1 MSINSTG
8 ISESQVR
15 MQNMA
20 MGLGSTQS
28 SALGAQ
34 SPNFHVGNI
43 MLAAGN
49 LLESLT
55 PLLMQFAQRA
65 PMAATPMANPL
76 GGALMQQLPQLLGL
90 LSQFGMGGSPMMNPQ
105 MNPMMNPM
113 GVGPQMN
120 PMMNPMAM
128 GPQMNPLM
136 NPMMNPMGVGPQMNP
151 MMNPLMNPMTS
162 PFMGAPTN
170 FGMPQGVPPQ
180 FSQPGFPGTPG
191 GVPSAPNAPTV
202 VPNTGEVKYDAAG
215 NVKMD
220 KDRAVREISRNFDQ
234 LTQGKDNY
242 ITKDDLRAIAD
253 GGLQRHQKSANYTP
267 ELRAAAK
274 YMLDNP
280 EAFKE
285 LETSDSKAQ
294 GFKGK
299 ADGKIGKGDTT
310 AAMQKTG
317 FSVGEK
323 DALQTVAKYGDEL
336 FHKHHLVSKEDLQKI
351 VKEGKMPNGKA
362 APADLKEAA
371 QLLLS
376 QPETFTKLDNA
387 MKIRKG
393 HHGDQH
399 GDGKFSLND
408 LRETLKGADTK
419 PGPDG
424 GGIFSGVNQNS
435 LLGKVLTPVNELGNS
450 LQPSQNTKDNVSLA
464 FQSVPT
470 SVF

>member
-8 ISESQVR
+8 INESAVR

-34 SPNFHVGNI
+34 SPNFHIGNA
-43 MLAAGN
+43 MLAVGN

-90 LSQFGMGGSPMMNPQ
+90 LSQLGMGGSPMMN
-105 MNPMMNPM
+105 
-113 GVGPQMN
+113 PQMN

-136 NPMMNPMGVGPQMNP
+136 NPAMNPMGVGPQMNP
-151 MMNPLMNPMTS
+151 LIS

-170 FGMPQGVPPQ
+170 FGMPQGVPLQ
-180 FSQPGFPGTPG
+180 VSQPGFQGTPG
-191 GVPSAPNAPTV
+191 GVPLAPNAPTTI
-202 VPNTGEVKYDAAG
+202 PNTGETKYDAAG

-242 ITKDDLRAIAD
+242 ITKDDLKAIAD
-253 GGLQRHQKSANYTP
+253 GRLQSHQMSANYTP

-274 YMLDNP
+274 YLLDNP

-336 FHKHHLVSKEDLQKI
+336 FHKHRLVSKDDLQKI

-362 APADLKEAA
+362 APEDLKEAA
-371 QLLLS
+371 KLLLS

-435 LLGKVLTPVNELGNS
+435 LLGKVLTPINELGNS

-470 SVF
+470 SVV